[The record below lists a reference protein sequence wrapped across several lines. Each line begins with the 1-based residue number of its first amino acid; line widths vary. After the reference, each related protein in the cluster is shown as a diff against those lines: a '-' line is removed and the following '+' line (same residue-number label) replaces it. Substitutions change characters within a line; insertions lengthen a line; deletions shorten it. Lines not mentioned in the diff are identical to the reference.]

1 MKNIINGIICFSGL
15 FIMLGFV
22 GNDDYTMELIM
33 SGVDIEPIPLWKTAI
48 GSIGGLFMF
57 GYGAFALSR
66 NGWSD

>member
-33 SGVDIEPIPLWKTAI
+33 SGVDIEPIPLWQTAI
-48 GSIGGLFMF
+48 WLWCI
-57 GYGAFALSR
+57 R
-66 NGWSD
+66 T